1 MPRREMEFEPGSYYH
16 VFNRGVNK
24 ERIFFEQENYH
35 FFIRRM
41 REYLVCQEVEMIA
54 YCLMPNH
61 FHMIVCPLKE
71 NFSARMGLFGMSYA
85 KAINSRYKRVGP
97 LFQSRFQAK
106 WVGKNEYLLHLSR
119 YIHINPVLGKLVG
132 KAEDWEFSSYR
143 DYLGLRREDMLKP
156 GIVLEQFSMF
166 MGDIVNQQKAY
177 REFVEGFLGDD
188 IHQIQHL
195 L

>member
-1 MPRREMEFEPGSYYH
+1 MPRREIEFEPGSFYH

-35 FFIRRM
+35 FFLQRM
-41 REYLVCQEVEMIA
+41 REYLVHQGVEVIA

-71 NFSARMGLFGMSYA
+71 NFSTRMGLFGMSYA
-85 KAINSRYKRVGP
+85 KSINSRYRRVGP
-97 LFQSRFQAK
+97 LFQSRFRAK
-106 WVGKNEYLLHLSR
+106 WIGKNEYLLHLSR
-119 YIHINPVLGKLVG
+119 YIHINPVIGKLVG

-143 DYLGLRREDMLKP
+143 DYLGLREEDMLKP
-156 GIVLEQFSMF
+156 GIVLEQFSMV
-166 MGDIVNQQKAY
+166 MGDFENQRKAY
-177 REFVEGFLGDD
+177 CEFVEGFLCDD